1 MHKVDVVK
9 LDGKGRILIPIDV
22 RKTLGLREGMYL
34 LLVADSERNEVRLT
48 PFIDSGLKLARITVG
63 LKDAPGA
70 LARIAGI
77 LAEIGVDLLFSESR
91 TIRRGE
97 EAEWI
102 AVADLTN
109 CNLDPDTMKEKLLAD
124 GRAISVRIEVYK

>member
-1 MHKVDVVK
+1 VK

>member
-48 PFIDSGLKLARITVG
+48 PFIDSGVKLARITVG

>member
-1 MHKVDVVK
+1 LHKVDVVK
-9 LDGKGRILIPIDV
+9 LDGKGRILIPIDI

-34 LLVADSERNEVRLT
+34 LLVADSEHNEVRLT
-48 PFIDSGLKLARITVG
+48 PFIDSGVKLARIIVG
-63 LKDAPGA
+63 LKDVPGA

-77 LAEIGVDLLFSESR
+77 LAEMGVDLLFSESR

-109 CNLDPDTMKEKLLAD
+109 CNLDLDTVREKLLAD

>member
-1 MHKVDVVK
+1 LHKVDVVK
-9 LDGKGRILIPIDV
+9 LDSKGRILIPIDI

-48 PFIDSGLKLARITVG
+48 PFIDSGVKLARITVG

-109 CNLDPDTMKEKLLAD
+109 CNLDLDTMKEKLLAD

>member
-9 LDGKGRILIPIDV
+9 LDSKGRILIPIDI

-48 PFIDSGLKLARITVG
+48 PFIDSGVKLARITVG

-109 CNLDPDTMKEKLLAD
+109 CNLDLDTMKEKLLAD

>member
-1 MHKVDVVK
+1 LHKVDVVK

-48 PFIDSGLKLARITVG
+48 PFIDSGVKLARITVG

>member
-1 MHKVDVVK
+1 LHKVDVVK
-9 LDGKGRILIPIDV
+9 LDGKGRILIPIDI

-34 LLVADSERNEVRLT
+34 LLVADSEHNEVRLT
-48 PFIDSGLKLARITVG
+48 PFIDSGVKLARIIVG

-77 LAEIGVDLLFSESR
+77 LAEMGVDLLFSESR

-109 CNLDPDTMKEKLLAD
+109 CNLDLDTVREKLLAD